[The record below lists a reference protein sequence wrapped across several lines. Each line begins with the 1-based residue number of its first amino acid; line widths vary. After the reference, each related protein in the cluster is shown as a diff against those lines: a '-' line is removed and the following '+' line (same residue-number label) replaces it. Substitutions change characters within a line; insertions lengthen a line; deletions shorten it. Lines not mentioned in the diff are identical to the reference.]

1 MSKTNV
7 AVFAQDPKT
16 AAVVMTG
23 AVALTGAGSIA
34 DTANAVNGT
43 SLLLTAG
50 TEGAIVTRLNF
61 MPRGTITATIAYLF
75 LRRASDPAASR
86 IFVDQVSLPAVTVS
100 TTAAATKSVS
110 TLATEV
116 SPLRLGA
123 GDELYVGMS
132 VAASV
137 GVAAYAEF
145 TDF

>member
-1 MSKTNV
+1 MPKTNT
-7 AVFAQDPKT
+7 AVFAQNPKT
-16 AAVVMTG
+16 ATVVMTA

-34 DTANAVNGT
+34 DTASAVSGT
-43 SLLLTAG
+43 SLLMTAG
-50 TEGAIVTRLNF
+50 AEGAIVTRLQYL
-61 MPRGTITATIAYLF
+61 PRGTISATVAYLF
-75 LRRASDPAASR
+75 VRRAGQPASER
-86 IFVDQVSLPAVTVS
+86 VLIDQVSLPAVTIS

>member
-1 MSKTNV
+1 MKTNT
-7 AVFAQDPKT
+7 AVFAQNPKT
-16 AAVVMTG
+16 ATAVMTA

-34 DTANAVNGT
+34 DTASAVNGT

-50 TEGAIVTRLNF
+50 TEGAIVTRLQYL
-61 MPRGTITATIAYLF
+61 PRGTITATIAYLF
-75 LRRASDPAASR
+75 VRRASQPASER
-86 IFVDQVSLPAVTVS
+86 VLIDQVSLPAVTVS
-100 TTAAATKSVS
+100 TTVAATKSAS

-123 GDELYVGMS
+123 GDELYIGMS